1 MKIKR
6 WKLWLLSGVFALFTS
21 LMHLIDKEY
30 FLELTYTFLGLIFIV
45 LSITTYKNNN
55 KSNQIGVSDTV
66 MTDVD
71 NYLRNLI
78 EKGREIE
85 AVKYCRRATGVDLK
99 KAKEYVDLL
108 SKENLNK

>member
-1 MKIKR
+1 MKLKV
-6 WKLWLLSGVFALFTS
+6 WKLWLLAGIFFLPSIVI
-21 LMHLIDKEY
+21 HLIDKEY
-30 FLELTYTFLGLIFIV
+30 FWGFLGLIYIV

-55 KSNQIGVSDTV
+55 KCNQSEISHTV

-71 NYLRNLI
+71 IQLRNLI
-78 EKGREIE
+78 EEGKVIK
-85 AVKYCRRATGVDLK
+85 AVKYCRMVTGVDLK

>member
-1 MKIKR
+1 MKLKT
-6 WKLWLLSGVFALFTS
+6 WKLWLLAGVCFLFSGI
-21 LMHLIDKEY
+21 MNLIDKEY
-30 FLELTYTFLGLIFIV
+30 FLGLRYTFLGLMYIV

-55 KSNQIGVSDTV
+55 KSNQIEVSHTV

-78 EKGREIE
+78 SKGKEIE
-85 AVKYCRRATGVDLK
+85 AVKYCRRATWVDLK

-108 SKENLNK
+108 RKENLNK